1 MCNLSQGIE
10 NRGIQKGME
19 KGIEKGIR
27 GAIDICR
34 KLNLPEKEILRQIMQ
49 QYELSE
55 DTAREYLQK
64 EE

>member
-10 NRGIQKGME
+10 NRGIQKGIE

-34 KLNLPEKEILRQIMQ
+34 KLNLPEEEILRQIMQ